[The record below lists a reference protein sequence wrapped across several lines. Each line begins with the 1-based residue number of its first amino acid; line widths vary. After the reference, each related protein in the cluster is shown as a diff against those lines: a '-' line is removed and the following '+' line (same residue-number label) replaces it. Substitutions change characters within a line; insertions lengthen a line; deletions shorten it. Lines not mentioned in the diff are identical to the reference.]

1 MQYQAVLVPLLI
13 LILSAL
19 TVKADLLNKSAALS
33 GAIVANLIWLG
44 TGLSGLILLAIFF
57 VCGAGATRL
66 VRQGKRLPGP
76 DRKASQVWANGGVAA
91 LAGLLSFLTAD
102 HPDFFLLLV
111 AAAFSSGTGD
121 TLSSELGTRFGK
133 RFINIISFQPDKR
146 GADGVISGEGFMFGL
161 MGSGLI
167 AFACFLLDLSIRSS
181 LYVLFAGVLGNLADS
196 YFGALWQRKG
206 YLSNDFV
213 NLLNTL
219 VAVICIILLIL
230 AF

>member
-1 MQYQAVLVPLLI
+1 MQYQAVLVPLVI
-13 LILSAL
+13 LLLSSL
-19 TVKADLLNKSAALS
+19 TVKANLLNKSAAFS
-33 GAIVANLIWLG
+33 GAIVAYLIWLG
-44 TGLSGLILLAIFF
+44 TGISGLILLAIFF

-66 VRQGKRLPGP
+66 VGHGKRSSGA

-91 LAGLLSFLTAD
+91 LAGLLAFLTAD
-102 HPDFFLLLV
+102 QFEFYLLLI
-111 AAAFSSGTGD
+111 AAALSSATGD

-133 RFINIISFQPDKR
+133 RFFNIISFQPDKR
-146 GADGVISGEGFMFGL
+146 GADGVISGEGVLFGL
-161 MGSGLI
+161 IGSGLI
-167 AFACFLLDLSIRSS
+167 TISCFLLGFSQRES
-181 LYVLFAGVLGNLADS
+181 LFVFFAGVLGNLADS